1 MSSRRPERNGR
12 WARLGSAGSNC
23 ASSPL
28 PPDWR
33 AIVAFELYVFAPPD
47 SQPSIQPSAKANST
61 CPFSSIV
68 TSLKSSRLRQGLLP
82 PPFQIQALRCTG
94 PFGVARAVVHV
105 APPSYVCATQPY
117 HVPLKS
123 TSW

>member
-1 MSSRRPERNGR
+1 M
-12 WARLGSAGSNC
+12 
-23 ASSPL
+23 
-28 PPDWR
+28 
-33 AIVAFELYVFAPPD
+33 
-47 SQPSIQPSAKANST
+47 QPSAKAKST

-68 TSLKSSRLRQGLLP
+68 TSLKSSRLRHGLLP

-94 PFGVARAVVHV
+94 PFGVARAVVQF

-123 TSW
+123 TSWGFPEVFVPRKTTAARSGSPATADTKAALLIPQLAPISKDLVQ